1 MEIKEKKRVLFIIT
15 LNEIGGAQ
23 RFISSLVNN
32 LSPEKY
38 DIIVAAGDNSTG
50 DFLKSFKDPIRTH
63 LIKNLKRNPNLFTDV
78 KSIFEIRGLIKNTK
92 PEVVFLNS
100 SKAGFIGSLAAR
112 SFEVSKFQSFK
123 VIYRIGGWTFND
135 PWPKWKKW
143 LWIQLERVSSKWKDI
158 IIVNNKN
165 DFDQAKKLKIKPK
178 EKVVLV
184 HNGLDAYKMEFLPKE
199 EARLQLSEIISK
211 NSGQLPLA
219 KNIIGTIAN
228 LYPTKGLQSLIAA
241 AEKFK
246 DNKEIAFVIIGDGP
260 EKANYKLQIIN
271 YKLED
276 KVKLI
281 GQIEN
286 ASKYLTAFD
295 VFVLPSVKEGFPWAL
310 IEAMSAKLP
319 VIATNVG
326 AIPEILEDGKNGL
339 MVEPGKPDQI
349 AEKINTIL
357 ADDRLRLELGIQ
369 AHQTVLFKFSLDKM
383 VKAIEALL

>member
-165 DFDQAKKLKIKPK
+165 DFDQAEKLKIKPK

-199 EARLQLSEIISK
+199 EARLKLSEIISK